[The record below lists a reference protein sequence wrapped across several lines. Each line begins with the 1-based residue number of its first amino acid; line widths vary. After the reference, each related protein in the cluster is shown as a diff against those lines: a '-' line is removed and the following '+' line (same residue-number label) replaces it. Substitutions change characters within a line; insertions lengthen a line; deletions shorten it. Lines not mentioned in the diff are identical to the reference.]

1 MRKIAKWLAAI
12 SIIIFVIDWG
22 IGGLMIY
29 ENDYESSAWVY
40 IGLISILI
48 FFCSL
53 IYLKTT
59 RCPHCGKMNQ
69 TFGKYC
75 SYCGNKIK

>member
-1 MRKIAKWLAAI
+1 MKKVATGLAVI
-12 SIIIFVIDWG
+12 SMIVFVIAWG
-22 IGGLMIY
+22 IGGLMIFNNEF
-29 ENDYESSAWVY
+29 ENYAWVY
-40 IGLISILI
+40 VGLVSIVI

-59 RCPHCGKMNQ
+59 RCPHCGKMSQ

-75 SYCGNKIK
+75 SYCGKEIK